1 MLNLDALNDAQRKAV
16 THGEGALLV
25 LAGPGSGKTF
35 TIVQRIFY
43 LLEVCKVPA
52 EEILV
57 VTFTKDAALSMQNRF
72 REQSESIHPVNFGT
86 FHSIFY
92 HILRESHTL
101 QKHKIATD
109 KEKRA
114 ILKTVLKQVCLQTET
129 KQVTQFLSAISF
141 YKNTG
146 DETGALF
153 KLSEEDKSV
162 FFRVLNMFQN
172 ACNQAGLLDFDDMVY
187 LCKDLLQKDS
197 SVREKWQ
204 KRFRYILMD
213 EFQDINPMQYQAIKM
228 LAGANTQL
236 FAVGDD
242 DQAIYGFRGSN
253 PACLKLFQEEMK
265 AQIVHLNINYRS
277 RSEIVDA
284 SVKVI
289 SQNQNRFEKDL
300 KAAGACNSNALGKN
314 QKDNAT
320 ETAFQILSFEE
331 KESQYQYLAEQIK
344 KEIADKEKN
353 IAVLFRTN
361 AHMQSFA
368 VRCNRLEIPYE
379 MKEKSSSIYD
389 HFIVRDLMAYLELVT
404 DRTNRNAILQ
414 ILNKPDRQLDREAL
428 GFGNGIQDIKRY
440 YEYELVT
447 DENKKKR
454 MFDSLDKWQSDMER
468 MKRMPLF
475 LQISYIRKGIGYECY
490 LKELAKTEP
499 EKWEEWMEI
508 LEFIL
513 SESKNYEDLEKWKQ
527 AQSEYEKK
535 LRSRENTSEK
545 RESGIKNKTKG
556 MVRLMTVHASKGLEF
571 DEVYIPDCNENVYPH
586 GKMPDKNA
594 VEEERRIFYVAM
606 TRAKKH
612 LELLCVT
619 GTKERPRVLSRF
631 LNSLREQ

>member
-92 HILRESHTL
+92 HILRESHVL
-101 QKHKIATD
+101 QKHNIATD

-114 ILKTVLKQVCLQTET
+114 ILKTVLKQVCPQTEG

-146 DETGALF
+146 EETGALS
-153 KLSEEDKSV
+153 KLSEEEKSV
-162 FFRVLNMFQN
+162 FPQVLSMFQN
-172 ACNQAGLLDFDDMVY
+172 ACKQTGLLDFDDMVY
-187 LCKDLLQKDS
+187 LCRDLLQKDS

-204 KRFRYILMD
+204 KRFRHILMD

-265 AQIVHLNINYRS
+265 AQIVHLDINYRS
-277 RSEIVDA
+277 RSEIVEA

-289 SQNQNRFEKDL
+289 SQNKNRFEKNL
-300 KAAGACNSNALGKN
+300 KAAELCHGKECGDAK
-314 QKDNAT
+314 KDTAT

-389 HFIVRDLMAYLELVT
+389 HFIVRDLMAYLELVA
-404 DRTNRNAILQ
+404 DRMNRKAILQ

-440 YEYELVT
+440 YENKFVT
-447 DENKKKR
+447 DENMQKR
-454 MFDSLDKWQSDMER
+454 IIDSLDKWQSDMER

-475 LQISYIRKGIGYECY
+475 LQISYIRKGIGYERY
-490 LKELAKTEP
+490 LKELAKVEP
-499 EKWEEWMEI
+499 EKWEEWLEI
-508 LEFIL
+508 LEFVS

-535 LRSRENTSEK
+535 LRSQKNVSGER
-545 RESGIKNKTKG
+545 RVGIKNKTDG
-556 MVRLMTVHASKGLEF
+556 AVRLMTVHASKGLEF

-586 GKMPDKNA
+586 GKMPDKDT

-606 TRAKKH
+606 TRTKKH

-619 GTKERPRVLSRF
+619 GSKERPRVLSRF